1 VSFTWP
7 AALLFALAVP
17 LVLGT
22 YLMAARRRRRL
33 AVKYSS
39 LALLRRALPR
49 RSRWRRHL
57 PVALLLASLAVLAV
71 AAARP
76 QLTSEVPVDKTTI
89 ILALDQS
96 GSMCLSDVL
105 PDRLTVAQD
114 AAREFVDA
122 QPKGAQMG
130 LVLFAGYAEL
140 AVPPTTDRSALD
152 RALDNL
158 STSPGTAIGAAL
170 LKSLDAIAEV
180 DPQVQ
185 PIGNAVS
192 SAALAPSGAPGGPGA
207 TGGPGG
213 AGGATGGGSAAA
225 PGPPKDGY
233 VPDIIVLLTDGA
245 NNRGITP
252 LQAVP
257 YAVARRVRIYT
268 IGFGTTYPAPF
279 KCTPRQQ
286 GGFTS
291 NGGFG
296 PGGGFGGG
304 GYGGGPYGGG
314 SFGVPGGGSPLVA
327 DLPPLREV
335 SRLTGGA
342 SFSAKDASELSKV
355 FANLPKHVAV
365 QKERHEV
372 TATFAVIGALLVLA
386 AVGASI
392 RWGPYP

>member
-1 VSFTWP
+1 
-7 AALLFALAVP
+7 
-17 LVLGT
+17 
-22 YLMAARRRRRL
+22 
-33 AVKYSS
+33 
-39 LALLRRALPR
+39 
-49 RSRWRRHL
+49 
-57 PVALLLASLAVLAV
+57 LLLTSLAVLAV

-76 QLTSEVPVDKTTI
+76 QLTSDVPVSKTTI
-89 ILALDQS
+89 ILALDES
-96 GSMCLSDVL
+96 GSMCLTDVL
-105 PDRLTVAQD
+105 PNRLTVAQR

-130 LVLFAGYAEL
+130 LVVFAGYAEL

-152 RALDNL
+152 RALNNL
-158 STSPGTAIGAAL
+158 STSPGTAIGAAI

-185 PIGNAVS
+185 PVGNAVS
-192 SAALAPSGAPGGPGA
+192 SAALAPSTSPEGTGAAGAATPGA
-207 TGGPGG
+207 G
-213 AGGATGGGSAAA
+213 AVAK
-225 PGPPKDGY
+225 PPKAGY

-268 IGFGTTYPAPF
+268 IGFGTTHIAPF
-279 KCTPRQQ
+279 KCSPQQQ
-286 GGFTS
+286 GGFAS

-296 PGGGFGGG
+296 PNGGYGGG

-314 SFGVPGGGSPLVA
+314 GFGIPGGGSPLIA
-327 DLPPLREV
+327 DLPPLRQV
-335 SRLTGGA
+335 SELTGGA
-342 SFSAKDASELSKV
+342 SFSAKDAPELSKV
-355 FANLPKHVAV
+355 FANLPKHIAV

-372 TATFAVIGALLVLA
+372 TATFALIGGLLALIA
-386 AVGASI
+386 IGASI

>member
-7 AALLFALAVP
+7 FALLLGLAVP
-17 LVLGT
+17 LVLAT
-22 YLMAARRRRRL
+22 YLLTARRRRRH
-33 AVKYSS
+33 AVTYSS
-39 LALLRRALPR
+39 LALLRKALPR

-57 PVALLLASLAVLAV
+57 PVALLITSLAVLAV

-76 QLTSEVPVDKTTI
+76 QLTSEVPVSKTTI
-89 ILALDQS
+89 ILALDES
-96 GSMCLSDVL
+96 GSMCLTDVL
-105 PDRLTVAQD
+105 PNRLTVAQH

-130 LVLFAGYAEL
+130 LVVFAGYAEL

-152 RALDNL
+152 RALNNL
-158 STSPGTAIGAAL
+158 STSPGTAIGAAI

-185 PIGNAVS
+185 PVGNAVS
-192 SAALAPSGAPGGPGA
+192 SAALAPSTSAGEAGTPGGTTNSAGA
-207 TGGPGG
+207 V
-213 AGGATGGGSAAA
+213 AK
-225 PGPPKDGY
+225 PPKGGY

-257 YAVARRVRIYT
+257 YAVARGVRIYT
-268 IGFGTTYPAPF
+268 IGFGTTHIAPF
-279 KCTPRQQ
+279 RCTPQQQ
-286 GGFTS
+286 GGFAS

-296 PGGGFGGG
+296 PSGGFGGG
-304 GYGGGPYGGG
+304 GYGGGRYGGG
-314 SFGVPGGGSPLVA
+314 GLGIPGGGSPLVA
-327 DLPPLREV
+327 DLPPLRQV
-335 SRLTGGA
+335 SQLTGGA
-342 SFSAKDASELSKV
+342 SFSAKDAPELSKV

-365 QKERHEV
+365 QRERHEV
-372 TATFAVIGALLVLA
+372 TATFALIGGLLALLA
-386 AVGASI
+386 IGASI

>member
-7 AALLFALAVP
+7 FALLLGLAVP
-17 LVLGT
+17 LVLGA
-22 YLMAARRRRRL
+22 YLLSARRRRRH
-33 AVKYSS
+33 AVTYSS
-39 LALLRRALPR
+39 VALLRKALPR

-57 PVALLLASLAVLAV
+57 PVGLLLTSLAVLAV

-76 QLTSEVPVDKTTI
+76 QLTSDVPVSKTTI
-89 ILALDQS
+89 ILALDES
-96 GSMCLSDVL
+96 GSMCLTDVL
-105 PDRLTVAQD
+105 PNRLTVAQR

-130 LVLFAGYAEL
+130 LVVFAGYAEL

-152 RALDNL
+152 RALNNL
-158 STSPGTAIGAAL
+158 STSPGTAIGAAI

-185 PIGNAVS
+185 PVGNAVS
-192 SAALAPSGAPGGPGA
+192 SAALAPSTSPEGTGAAGAATPGA
-207 TGGPGG
+207 G
-213 AGGATGGGSAAA
+213 AVAK
-225 PGPPKDGY
+225 PPKAGY

-268 IGFGTTYPAPF
+268 IGFGTTHIAPF
-279 KCTPRQQ
+279 KCSPQQQ
-286 GGFTS
+286 GGFAS

-296 PGGGFGGG
+296 PNGGYGGG

-314 SFGVPGGGSPLVA
+314 GFGIPGGGSPLIA
-327 DLPPLREV
+327 DLPPLRQV
-335 SRLTGGA
+335 SELTGGA
-342 SFSAKDASELSKV
+342 SFSAKDAPELSKV
-355 FANLPKHVAV
+355 FANLPKHIAV

-372 TATFAVIGALLVLA
+372 TATFALIGGLLALIA
-386 AVGASI
+386 IGASI

>member
-1 VSFTWP
+1 MSFTWP
-7 AALLFALAVP
+7 AALLLGLAVP
-17 LVLGT
+17 LVLAT
-22 YLMAARRRRRL
+22 YLLTARRRRRH
-33 AVKYSS
+33 AVTYSS
-39 LALLRRALPR
+39 LALLRKALPR
-49 RSRWRRHL
+49 RSRWRRHI
-57 PVALLLASLAVLAV
+57 PVALLLTSLAILAV

-76 QLTSEVPVDKTTI
+76 QLTSHVPVSKTTI
-89 ILALDQS
+89 ILALDES
-96 GSMCLSDVL
+96 GSMCLTDVL
-105 PDRLTVAQD
+105 PNRLTVAQH

-130 LVLFAGYAEL
+130 LVVFAGYAEL

-152 RALDNL
+152 QALNNL
-158 STSPGTAIGAAL
+158 STSPGTAIGAAI

-180 DPQVQ
+180 DPAVQ
-185 PIGNAVS
+185 PVGNAVS
-192 SAALAPSGAPGGPGA
+192 SAALAPSSA
-207 TGGPGG
+207 TGVPVSAGNATNGG
-213 AGGATGGGSAAA
+213 TGAAA
-225 PGPPKDGY
+225 KPPKGGY

-257 YAVARRVRIYT
+257 YAVARGVRIYT
-268 IGFGTTYPAPF
+268 IGFGTTHIAPF
-279 KCTPRQQ
+279 KCSPRQQ
-286 GGFTS
+286 GGFAS

-314 SFGVPGGGSPLVA
+314 GFGIPGGGSPLVA
-327 DLPPLREV
+327 DLPPLRQV
-335 SRLTGGA
+335 SQLTGGA
-342 SFSAKDASELSKV
+342 SFSAKDAPELSKV

-372 TATFAVIGALLVLA
+372 TATFALIGALLALIA
-386 AVGASI
+386 IGASI

>member
-7 AALLFALAVP
+7 FALLLGLAVP
-17 LVLGT
+17 LVLGA
-22 YLMAARRRRRL
+22 YLLSARRRRRH
-33 AVKYSS
+33 AVTYSS
-39 LALLRRALPR
+39 LALLRKALPR

-57 PVALLLASLAVLAV
+57 PVGLLLTSLAVLAV

-76 QLTSEVPVDKTTI
+76 QLTSDVPVSKTTI
-89 ILALDQS
+89 ILALDES
-96 GSMCLSDVL
+96 GSMCLTDVL
-105 PDRLTVAQD
+105 PNRLTVAQH

-130 LVLFAGYAEL
+130 LVVFAGYAEL

-152 RALDNL
+152 RALNNL
-158 STSPGTAIGAAL
+158 STSPGTAIGAAI

-185 PIGNAVS
+185 PVGNAVS
-192 SAALAPSGAPGGPGA
+192 SAALAPSTSPEATGAAGAATPGA
-207 TGGPGG
+207 G
-213 AGGATGGGSAAA
+213 AVAK
-225 PGPPKDGY
+225 PPKGGY

-257 YAVARRVRIYT
+257 YAIARRVRIYT
-268 IGFGTTYPAPF
+268 IGFGTTRIAPF
-279 KCTPRQQ
+279 KCSPQQQ
-286 GGFTS
+286 GGFAS

-296 PGGGFGGG
+296 PNGGYGGG

-314 SFGVPGGGSPLVA
+314 GFGIPGGGSPLIA
-327 DLPPLREV
+327 DLPPLRQV
-335 SRLTGGA
+335 SELTGGA
-342 SFSAKDASELSKV
+342 SFSAKDAPELSKV
-355 FANLPKHVAV
+355 FANLPKHIAV

-372 TATFAVIGALLVLA
+372 TATFALLGGLLALIA
-386 AVGASI
+386 IGASI

>member
-1 VSFTWP
+1 MSFTWP
-7 AALLFALAVP
+7 AALLLGLAVP
-17 LVLGT
+17 VVLGT
-22 YLMAARRRRRL
+22 YLLAARRRRRN
-33 AVKYSS
+33 AVTYSS
-39 LALLRRALPR
+39 LAFLRKAIPR
-49 RSRWRRHL
+49 RSRWRRHV
-57 PVALLLASLAVLAV
+57 PVALLLTSLAVLAV

-76 QLTSEVPVDKTTI
+76 QLTSEVPVSKTTI
-89 ILALDQS
+89 ILALDES
-96 GSMCLSDVL
+96 GSMCLTDVL
-105 PDRLTVAQD
+105 PNRLTVAQR

-130 LVLFAGYAEL
+130 LVVFAGYAEL
-140 AVPPTTDRSALD
+140 AVPPTTDRSTLD

-158 STSPGTAIGAAL
+158 STSPGTAIGAAI

-180 DPQVQ
+180 DPEVQ
-185 PIGNAVS
+185 PVGNAVS
-192 SAALAPSGAPGGPGA
+192 SAALAPSTATAAPGGLGPTNASPGTPA
-207 TGGPGG
+207 G
-213 AGGATGGGSAAA
+213 APAK
-225 PGPPKDGY
+225 PPKDGY

-268 IGFGTTYPAPF
+268 IGFGTTHIAPF
-279 KCTPRQQ
+279 KCTPQQQ
-286 GGFTS
+286 GGFAS

-314 SFGVPGGGSPLVA
+314 GFGIPGGGSPLVA
-327 DLPPLREV
+327 DLPPLRQV
-335 SRLTGGA
+335 SQLTGGS
-342 SFSAKDASELSKV
+342 SFSAQDAPELSKV
-355 FANLPKHVAV
+355 FANLPKRVAV

-372 TATFAVIGALLVLA
+372 TATFALIAGLLALVA
-386 AVGASI
+386 IGASI

>member
-1 VSFTWP
+1 MLGTY
-7 AALLFALAVP
+7 
-17 LVLGT
+17 VLGT
-22 YLMAARRRRRL
+22 RRRRRQ
-33 AVKYSS
+33 AVTYSS
-39 LALLRRALPR
+39 LALLRRALPP
-49 RSRWRRHL
+49 RSRWRRHV
-57 PVALLLASLAVLAV
+57 PVALLLASVGVLAL

-76 QLTSEVPVDKTTI
+76 QLTSDVPVGKTTI
-89 ILALDQS
+89 ILALDES
-96 GSMCLSDVL
+96 GSMCLTDVL
-105 PDRLTVAQD
+105 PNRLTVAQH

-130 LVLFAGYAEL
+130 VVVFAGYAEL

-152 RALDNL
+152 QALDNL
-158 STSPGTAIGAAL
+158 STGPGTAIGAAI
-170 LKSLDAIAEV
+170 LKSLDAIAET
-180 DPQVQ
+180 DPEVQ
-185 PIGNAVS
+185 PVGNAVS
-192 SAALAPSGAPGGPGA
+192 SAALAPSAGNSGPGS
-207 TGGPGG
+207 PGG
-213 AGGATGGGSAAA
+213 ATNGGLGPA
-225 PGPPKDGY
+225 PKPPKAGY

-268 IGFGTTYPAPF
+268 IGFGTTHPAAF
-279 KCTPRQQ
+279 SCTPQQQ
-286 GGFTS
+286 GGFAP

-304 GYGGGPYGGG
+304 GYGGGPFGGG
-314 SFGVPGGGSPLVA
+314 PGGGFGGPGGRSPLVA

-342 SFSAKDASELSKV
+342 SFSARDASELRTV

-372 TATFAVIGALLVLA
+372 TASFAVMGALLVLA
-386 AVGASI
+386 AIGAAV
-392 RWGPYP
+392 RWSPYP